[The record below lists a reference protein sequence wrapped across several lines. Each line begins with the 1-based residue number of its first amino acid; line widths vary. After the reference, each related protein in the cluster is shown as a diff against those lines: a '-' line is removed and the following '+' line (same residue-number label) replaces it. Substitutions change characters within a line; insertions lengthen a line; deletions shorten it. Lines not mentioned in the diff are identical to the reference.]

1 MEQIPNKQSHQPI
14 TSVYRRLALQLLMA
28 FILLLG
34 GGMLFISF
42 YSANIVSQQASEE
55 MQRQAQ
61 VLATNLGATSA
72 DLLLSRDYT
81 AIEHMLLRASRYP
94 GVREIHLTDRT
105 GKLLGDIVSGENE
118 EPVARYGRPPLK
130 LPPKPVQ
137 KIVTD
142 RDRMDVW
149 QPMNLGNLI
158 GWIHIVYS
166 LDAVTRIEREIWRQ
180 SVGYGLMILFF
191 AVALLIPLLSR
202 PIVAIGRYTDFSDRL
217 DEAAGEQVT
226 VDKTSVELDRLGS
239 ALNRASL
246 RLHGQANEIQQSMDE
261 LEKVAAFA
269 ENSPNIALSINVDS
283 EVTYVN
289 PRGREL
295 IKELNLPG
303 NTIGELLPE
312 SPQKLAHRCLDEG
325 VLLKDIPV
333 THGGRTFLW
342 TFAPAAGQKI
352 IHGYGVEITKRRL
365 AEEQAHSA
373 LIAKLQAEN
382 ANEAKSRF
390 LANVSHELRTP
401 LNAIIGYSEM
411 LEEDA
416 ILDGKQPQAVLDLQR
431 VQSSAHHLLHLIN
444 EVLDVSKIEAGKVEI
459 HRETFDIN
467 QLLKDVVATV
477 KHLASK
483 NHNKITL
490 DIEGDQ
496 GEMRSDVVKIRQS
509 LINLIGNATKF
520 TENGEISIS
529 TSKIKKDNSDWIE
542 ISVADSGIGMT
553 PKQIK
558 KLFKPFVQ
566 ADSSTTR
573 KYGGTG
579 LGLYISKRFCEMLG
593 GELTVSSET
602 GKGSCFTIRL
612 PLTAKIAGEEE
623 IASVKMPRQDPA
635 LNRKGAPTEGY
646 ERRSRLAKLLVVD
659 DDPIVHDLMTRY
671 FEREGFRVSS
681 AYNGAEA
688 LRMIKKSPPEIITL
702 DIMMPK
708 ENGWMVLSKLKED
721 PELFNIPV
729 VVVSS
734 VGNEQIGMA
743 MGAQAYVQKPVDWK
757 RMVDTAKNLIRVQ
770 SEKKSEA

>member
-1 MEQIPNKQSHQPI
+1 MEQIPPNSSHPSI

-28 FILLLG
+28 FFLLLG

-42 YSANIVSQQASEE
+42 YSANIVSQQAAEE
-55 MQRQAQ
+55 MRRQAQ

-94 GVREIHLTDRT
+94 GIREIHLTDRT
-105 GKLLGDIVSGENE
+105 GKRLGDIISGENK

-130 LPPKPVQ
+130 LPSNPVQ
-137 KIVTD
+137 KIVTVH
-142 RDRMDVW
+142 DRMDVW

-166 LDAVTRIEREIWRQ
+166 LDAVTHIEREIWRQ

-226 VDKTSVELDRLGS
+226 VDRTSVELDRLGS

-269 ENSPNIALSINVDS
+269 ENSPNIALSINVDA

-295 IKELNLPG
+295 IKDLNLPRG
-303 NTIGELLPE
+303 TIGELLPE

-333 THGGRTFLW
+333 TLGGRTFLW

-365 AEEQAHSA
+365 AEEQVHSA

-416 ILDGKQPQAVLDLQR
+416 ILAGNQPQVVLDLQR

-459 HRETFDIN
+459 HRETFDVN

-477 KHLASK
+477 KHLASR

-490 DIEGDQ
+490 NIEDDL
-496 GEMRSDVVKIRQS
+496 GEMQSDVVKIRQS

-520 TENGEISIS
+520 THEGEISIS
-529 TSKIKKDNSDWIE
+529 TRKLKKGNQDWME

-553 PKQIK
+553 PVQIK

-593 GELTVSSET
+593 GELTVTSEE
-602 GKGSCFTIRL
+602 GKGSCFTIHL
-612 PLTAKIAGEEE
+612 PLIMKIMGEDD
-623 IASVKMPRQDPA
+623 IASVEMPRHDPA
-635 LNRKGAPTEGY
+635 IIRKGAPTEGY
-646 ERRSRLAKLLVVD
+646 ERRGHLANLLVVD
-659 DDPIVHDLMTRY
+659 DDHIVHDLVTRH
-671 FEREGFRVSS
+671 FEREGFSVDCAAS
-681 AYNGAEA
+681 GAEA
-688 LRMIKKSPPEIITL
+688 LRMIKKSPPDIISL

-708 ENGWMVLSKLKED
+708 ENGWMVLTKLKED
-721 PELFNIPV
+721 PELFDIPV

-734 VGNEQIGMA
+734 VGNEQIALA

-757 RMVDTAKNLIRVQ
+757 RMVDTVKSLLRVE
-770 SEKKSEA
+770 SEKQSQA